1 MDRNKLENII
11 DQNENLYAEIRKNS
25 YAKDESETASQK
37 LWITIWKNG
46 DITVSLTQQGNDYPP
61 ETYSNIEEII
71 ELPRVPLYDNYD
83 IQSALDQGIS
93 EEEIFSDA
101 LQTYMENFDM
111 STYLDMAR
119 EFRSIRQFQKEVE

>member
-25 YAKDESETASQK
+25 YAKDESEAVSRE

>member
-1 MDRNKLENII
+1 MDRNELENII

-25 YAKDESETASQK
+25 YAKDESEAASQK
-37 LWITIWKNG
+37 LWITVWKDG

-71 ELPRVPLYDNYD
+71 ELPRVPVYDNYD